1 MAPATR
7 TRSKTLH
14 GVAEEAGAQVKSAT
28 NVDPSPR
35 KGPITTHG
43 VGKRDRKRRSTGGAV
58 LENEDDAT
66 QDSSLSTPAR
76 KKLSVRTRQEADDG
90 DDRDPATTAGVQ
102 IVRVQTE
109 VRDRR
114 PKRSRSNS
122 VADSQDDDGVPESQ
136 RASRQL
142 QEEAIQRLAS
152 QCVEPGFRSAALK
165 VKEEEKVTGKAKHIV
180 FGDDDD
186 VEKYV
191 AAAAEEKPAVVE
203 KEKEEDL
210 DGAPE
215 AVSTKAAARETLESA
230 KALAEATERQA
241 ALLKRKRQ
249 HRDYLFRQQ
258 AQKRKPAPK
267 PDLASSEPDIQDPE
281 ATREAEDVPATAG
294 RRRVEKLKLPGML
307 PAEYL
312 TESSSE
318 GDDEAAL
325 ERVTKKPKKINFED
339 ALQSIGKE
347 ARVPRDQVVG
357 STVYRVVAGQADKKL
372 APKMH
377 KNTRYVKENM
387 LRRRRASVAPN
398 KKRGFFVA
406 K

>member
-1 MAPATR
+1 MAPALT

-14 GVAEEAGAQVKSAT
+14 GVAEEEDAQAKSTT

-35 KGPITTHG
+35 EGPITAHG
-43 VGKRDRKRRSTGGAV
+43 AGKRNRKRRSTGRAV
-58 LENEDDAT
+58 YENEDDAT
-66 QDSSLSTPAR
+66 HDSSLSTPAR
-76 KKLSVRTRQEADDG
+76 KKLFVRAREEADDG
-90 DDRDPATTAGVQ
+90 DGHDPATTAGVR
-102 IVRVQTE
+102 IVQVQTE
-109 VRDRR
+109 VRDQR

-122 VADSQDDDGVPESQ
+122 VADSQDDDAVPESQ

-165 VKEEEKVTGKAKHIV
+165 AKEEEKVTGKAKHVV

-191 AAAAEEKPAVVE
+191 AAAVGEKPAVVE

-210 DGAPE
+210 DEAPE

-230 KALAEATERQA
+230 KALAEATEKQA

-249 HRDYLFRQQ
+249 HRDNLFKQQ

-267 PDLASSEPDIQDPE
+267 PDLASSESDTQDPE
-281 ATREAEDVPATAG
+281 ATREAEDAPATTG
-294 RRRVEKLKLPGML
+294 RQRVEKLNLPGIL

-325 ERVTKKPKKINFED
+325 ERAVKKPKKISFED

-347 ARVPRDQVVG
+347 SRVPRDQVVG
-357 STVYRVVAGQADKKL
+357 STVYRVVAGQTDKNL
-372 APKMH
+372 APKLH
-377 KNTRYVKENM
+377 KNTRYVKEDM
-387 LRRRRASVAPN
+387 LRRRRAPVAPN

>member
-14 GVAEEAGAQVKSAT
+14 GVAEEEDAQVKSTT
-28 NVDPSPR
+28 NVDPFPR
-35 KGPITTHG
+35 EVPTTAHGAGKGN
-43 VGKRDRKRRSTGGAV
+43 RKRRSTSDAV

-66 QDSSLSTPAR
+66 QDPSLSTPAR
-76 KKLSVRTRQEADDG
+76 KKLSVRTREEADDG
-90 DDRDPATTAGVQ
+90 DGHDPATSAGVR
-102 IVRVQTE
+102 IVQAQRE
-109 VRDRR
+109 ARERR

-122 VADSQDDDGVPESQ
+122 VADSQDDDAVPESQ
-136 RASRQL
+136 SASRQL

-152 QCVEPGFRSAALK
+152 RCAEPDFRSAALK
-165 VKEEEKVTGKAKHIV
+165 AKDKEKVTGKAKHVV

-186 VEKYV
+186 VEKYM

-203 KEKEEDL
+203 TEKEEDL
-210 DGAPE
+210 DEAPE

-230 KALAEATERQA
+230 KALAEATEKQA

-249 HRDYLFRQQ
+249 HKDNLFKQQ
-258 AQKRKPAPK
+258 AQKRKRASN
-267 PDLASSEPDIQDPE
+267 PDLASSESDTQNPE
-281 ATREAEDVPATAG
+281 ATRGAEDAPATTG
-294 RRRVEKLKLPGML
+294 RRRAEKLEFPGML

-318 GDDEAAL
+318 GEDEAAL
-325 ERVTKKPKKINFED
+325 KRAAKKPKKINFEH

-347 ARVPRDQVVG
+347 ARIPRDQVVG
-357 STVYRVVAGQADKKL
+357 STVYRVIGVEADKKL

-377 KNTRYVKENM
+377 KNTRNVKEDM
-387 LRRRRASVAPN
+387 LRRRRAPVTPN